1 MLLPKSR
8 AFTPNHSKG
17 PSRRPIIIRLYCA
30 PAVAIFS
37 LMIPVSVAR
46 AQQPVPAVLDAM
58 TSELHRAFTSLG
70 KIPVAP
76 SLASAAA
83 DTKGGI
89 ETDTSHP
96 SSADKPLPPYFLSY
110 TVRDTSFV
118 SIRALYGALAES
130 SAGRNRVADVQ
141 VRVGDPKLDNT
152 HGTHRGSA
160 VNSQQLPLGDDRE
173 ALSRSLWAATNT
185 GYGAALDNYL
195 RVQTEAQVR
204 AKEEDTSPDFSEQEP
219 QTHIGAVAPQVVVD
233 RAAWE
238 QRVRELSRIFRDY
251 PDVYQNMVFLTVQ
264 NETDYFASSEGS
276 QIVTPHLQARIVAVA
291 VTRADDGMDLF
302 REQTFEAPTADGLPT
317 QALLESAMRELGKSL
332 EALRKAPVTE
342 PFDGPAIL
350 SGRAAAVFFHEV
362 LGHRLEGQRQR
373 GDEEGQTFTKD
384 VGKPILPD
392 FLSVADD
399 PTVSEFGSTWLSGS
413 YQYDDE
419 GQKAERVDLIQ
430 DGMLKTFLMSRLP
443 IASFGASNG
452 HGRAEEGHVPTGRQG
467 NLIVTSTK
475 TVPDSELRKE
485 LIDEAKKQGKPYGL
499 YFEDISSGFA
509 VTQRSSP
516 QAFQVIPL
524 VVWRV
529 YVDGRPDELVRGVSI
544 VGTPLAAMKSII
556 ATGDKSEVF
565 NGECGAESGT
575 IPVSAVA
582 PAMLLSG
589 IETQRQPQ
597 GIARPPILPIPGAE
611 EQGTGIREQGSENG
625 AGQQKRRG
633 LNESVSACSPQLFSL
648 PLSVASKSFAPQ
660 NPPALTPK
668 KIPSSKR
675 CSLSSTA
682 A

>member
-1 MLLPKSR
+1 M
-8 AFTPNHSKG
+8 
-17 PSRRPIIIRLYCA
+17 
-30 PAVAIFS
+30 
-37 LMIPVSVAR
+37 
-46 AQQPVPAVLDAM
+46 
-58 TSELHRAFTSLG
+58 
-70 KIPVAP
+70 
-76 SLASAAA
+76 
-83 DTKGGI
+83 
-89 ETDTSHP
+89 
-96 SSADKPLPPYFLSY
+96 PPYFLSY
-110 TVRDTSFV
+110 TVRDTNFV
-118 SIRALYGALAES
+118 SIRAMYGALAES
-130 SAGRNRVADVQ
+130 SGGRTRVADVQ

-152 HGTHRGSA
+152 HGAHRGSA
-160 VNSQQLPLGDDRE
+160 VNSQPLPLGDDRE
-173 ALSRSLWAATNT
+173 ALARSLWLATNT
-185 GYGAALDNYL
+185 GYGTALDNYL
-195 RVQTEAQVR
+195 RVQTEAEVR
-204 AKEEDTSPDFSEQEP
+204 AKEEDTSPDFSQQAP
-219 QTHIGAVAPQVVVD
+219 QTHIGGIAPPIVID

-264 NETDYFASSEGS
+264 NETDYFDSSEGS
-276 QIVTPHLQARIVAVA
+276 QIVAPHLQARIVAVA

-302 REQTFEAPTADGLPT
+302 REQTFEAPTIDGLPS
-317 QALLESAMRELGKSL
+317 QAVLASAIRDLGKSL

-399 PTVSEFGSTWLSGS
+399 PTVSSFGSTWLSGS

-430 DGMLKTFLMSRLP
+430 DGVLKTFLMSRLP

-452 HGRAEEGHVPTGRQG
+452 HGRAEEGHVPNGRQG

-475 TVPDSELRKE
+475 SVPDSALRQQ
-485 LIDEAKKQGKPYGL
+485 LIDEARKQGKPYGL
-499 YFEDISSGFA
+499 FFEDISSGFA

-582 PAMLLSG
+582 PAMLLST

-597 GIARPPILPIPGAE
+597 GTARPPILPIPGADP
-611 EQGTGIREQGSENG
+611 QTPATKG
-625 AGQQKRRG
+625 AQ
-633 LNESVSACSPQLFSL
+633 
-648 PLSVASKSFAPQ
+648 
-660 NPPALTPK
+660 
-668 KIPSSKR
+668 
-675 CSLSSTA
+675 
-682 A
+682 